1 MENEQISNELYWLID
16 GIKQNDPSICGDAR
30 RWVLEMVLRNL
41 EAAKQKV
48 DTGADARATAE
59 EFYLG
64 ACRFTSDQCSDES
77 VVLMD
82 ALRRLRPQ

>member
-1 MENEQISNELYWLID
+1 MENEQISNGLSWLID

-30 RWVLEMVLRNL
+30 RWVLEMVLKNL
-41 EAAKQKV
+41 ETAKREV
-48 DTGADARATAE
+48 DNGADARATAE

-82 ALRRLRPQ
+82 ALRRLLHQ